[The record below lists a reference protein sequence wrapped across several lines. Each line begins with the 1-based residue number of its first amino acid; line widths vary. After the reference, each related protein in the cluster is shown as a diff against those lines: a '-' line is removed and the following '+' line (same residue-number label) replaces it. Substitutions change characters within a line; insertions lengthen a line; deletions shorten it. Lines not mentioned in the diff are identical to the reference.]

1 MIARPGAATIAPALA
16 LASAAAVHVVAAIRA
31 SDQVA
36 TLGESHMAAAAF
48 AARGAEFGEVP
59 LAAVDR
65 FGAHQL
71 GVVETLLPTTGVPVV
86 DAARWAVLAVGLL
99 TAALVWPIMV
109 RLGSGSFPTAFAV
122 VVAGVLPTAVVLHT
136 GIGAGGFAAVWLTAA
151 GAMAGQARRGTV
163 PALVAALV
171 AALTAPLVG
180 AALLAFACHVV
191 ASRAAL
197 RRAGNVPRFA
207 LAAVLGAGALALA
220 VASTGARPL
229 AGAGGPAFSLSVSI
243 AWVAVGAVV
252 LALAWARL
260 AWMRPLLTPTA
271 LLVAAVAVP
280 GPGQATAALIAL
292 PLLAVAA
299 GSVLELAAATARSS
313 ARGLPRWAP
322 LVAGPAALL
331 VALVAGLVPTTPAVT
346 AVTPS
351 LVAWIGSE
359 LAPGTVLR
367 ADALDRAEL
376 VADGVPPARLRD
388 SAAPTA
394 PGDVVV
400 ITDRPAD
407 GLRPDPSPAP
417 CSDVA
422 VIADLPRGSGGSPA
436 VVCTADVAA
445 AREVEAE
452 QPRRA
457 RLGEQLAGNTSVQL
471 SPAAAQLLRS
481 GDVDARVVLVLAAI
495 AGSHTLSISDF
506 PAAPLDPPDAPR
518 RRMVITET
526 DGVAVAGAPLPLLRN
541 WLSGQKAPFAPTE
554 VRPVGAGLVVG
565 FPTPSPGG
573 LLPE

>member
-16 LASAAAVHVVAAIRA
+16 LGCAAAVHVVAAVRA
-31 SDQVA
+31 PNQVA

-48 AARGAEFGEVP
+48 AARGAEFGDVP

-65 FGAHQL
+65 FAAHQL

-86 DAARWAVLAVGLL
+86 DAARWAMLAVGLL
-99 TAALVWPIMV
+99 TATLVWPIMV
-109 RLGSGSFPTAFAV
+109 RLGAGSFPTATAV
-122 VVAGVLPTAVVLHT
+122 VVVGVLPTAVVLHT
-136 GIGAGGFAAVWLTAA
+136 GIGAGGIAAVWLTAA

-163 PALVAALV
+163 PAIAAALV
-171 AALTAPLVG
+171 AAFTAPLAG

-197 RRAGNVPRFA
+197 RRVGNATRIAVA
-207 LAAVLGAGALALA
+207 VVLGAGALALA

-229 AGAGGPAFSLSVSI
+229 AGAGGPAIGFAVGI
-243 AWVAVGAVV
+243 AWVAVGGLV
-252 LALAWARL
+252 LAVAWARV
-260 AWMRPLLTPTA
+260 AWMQPLLTPTA
-271 LLVAAVAVP
+271 LLLAALLVP
-280 GPGQATAALIAL
+280 GPGQAAAALIAL

-299 GSVLELAAATARSS
+299 SGVVEHAATAARSS
-313 ARGLPRWAP
+313 ERGLSRWVPIAVAP
-322 LVAGPAALL
+322 VALL
-331 VALVAGLVPTTPAVT
+331 VALVAGLLPTTAPVATVT
-346 AVTPS
+346 SS
-351 LVAWIGSE
+351 LVAWIDTE
-359 LAPGTVLR
+359 LAPDTMLR

-400 ITDRPAD
+400 VSERPAD
-407 GLRPDPSPAP
+407 GLRPDPGPFP
-417 CSDVA
+417 CTGVA
-422 VIADLPRGSGGSPA
+422 VIADLPRGSGGAPA
-436 VVCTADVAA
+436 IVCRSDLVA

-457 RLGEQLAGNTSVQL
+457 RLGEQLAGNTSVAL
-471 SPAAAQLLRS
+471 SPGAAQLLRS
-481 GDVDARVVLVLAAI
+481 GAVDARVVLVLAAI
-495 AGSHTLSISDF
+495 AGSHTLAVSDF
-506 PAAPLDPPDAPR
+506 PAAPLDPPGAPR

-526 DGVAVAGAPLPLLRN
+526 DGAVADGAPLPLLRN
-541 WLSGQKAPFAPTE
+541 WLNGQKAPFAPTE